1 MPTVRVYS
9 WQVAG
14 WCPAFHSSV
23 QWSKECTPPP
33 HVSLWFVELNGDG
46 CAPLTKCLALSEDL
60 FDTKII
66 FKKLV
71 WGPSPCNTRHNNLVK
86 GNGIRFQEP
95 ASSLFLGCYEKMGPL
110 AAACK
115 LTINIPWTAT
125 RGGSRK
131 RRSGIILAWNSEFQW
146 VVLVLK
152 DIILSAG
159 AEHG

>member
-1 MPTVRVYS
+1 MVSRVPL
-9 WQVAG
+9 QCAM
-14 WCPAFHSSV
+14 V
-23 QWSKECTPPP
+23 QGVHPPPP

-60 FDTKII
+60 FDTEII

-95 ASSLFLGCYEKMGPL
+95 ASSLFLGCYEEMGPL

-125 RGGSRK
+125 GGGEAEREDQGSYLHEIANS
-131 RRSGIILAWNSEFQW
+131 SGLYWFW
-146 VVLVLK
+146 K
-152 DIILSAG
+152 TLSYQQELNMGKAI
-159 AEHG
+159 